1 MTIDD
6 LAAAAQQEFQAIRSE
21 MATKDDI
28 KTVLHA
34 IEGID
39 MHLSAH
45 SSRWSEDFSK
55 LHDWVQELDGRLR
68 VIEKQK

>member
-6 LAAAAQQEFQAIRSE
+6 LAAATQQEFQAIRDE

-28 KTVLHA
+28 KTVLRA

-39 MHLSAH
+39 MHISAYASH
-45 SSRWSEDFSK
+45 WTEDFAK
-55 LHDWVQELDGRLR
+55 LHDWGKR
-68 VIEKQK
+68 